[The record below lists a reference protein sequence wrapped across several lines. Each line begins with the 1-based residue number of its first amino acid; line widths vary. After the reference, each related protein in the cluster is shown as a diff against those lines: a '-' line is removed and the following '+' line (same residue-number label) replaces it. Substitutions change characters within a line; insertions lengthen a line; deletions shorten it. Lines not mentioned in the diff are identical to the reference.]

1 MTSSVKARA
10 DELVKSVVETD
21 WKNELSAFSKEVGE
35 ESKTLKDKTAELVE
49 HLPEVVEHL
58 PEKVRPVGVHAWG
71 GGTHTASLGASCHPQ
86 HPSTTSLLRRMPPCR
101 RSRCCLH

>member
-1 MTSSVKARA
+1 MLLGCCRGFNLWRVAAAVTSTVKARA

-58 PEKVRPVGVHAWG
+58 PEKVSA
-71 GGTHTASLGASCHPQ
+71 
-86 HPSTTSLLRRMPPCR
+86 
-101 RSRCCLH
+101 RSRAWHGIASA